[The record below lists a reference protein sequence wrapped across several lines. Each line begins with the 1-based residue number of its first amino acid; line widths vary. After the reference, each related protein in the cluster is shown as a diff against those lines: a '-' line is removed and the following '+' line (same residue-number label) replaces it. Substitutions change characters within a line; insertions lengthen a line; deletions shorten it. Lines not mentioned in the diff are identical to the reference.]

1 MLVSNVGL
9 LGSLPTQVTKS
20 RRSLSVSRVQY
31 FRPLKRLVRR
41 EAETGGKARVWQGKG
56 GNWEG
61 RELGRA
67 GKGRAVDH
75 T

>member
-1 MLVSNVGL
+1 MLVSNIGL

-20 RRSLSVSRVQY
+20 MRSLSVRRVQY
-31 FRPLKRLVRR
+31 FRPLKRLVRM
-41 EAETGGKARVWQGKG
+41 EAETGGKARVRRGKAVY
-56 GNWEG
+56 G